1 MRLTIKK
8 KELLY
13 GGVFVPFFVP
23 LGLMNFQVIKII
35 WYGYL
40 ACVMFFVFIQI
51 IKSKG
56 IKDLKNVW
64 SLALSLGLYVLAQYY
79 TTLQYGV
86 NSLFTLYK
94 AIYLV
99 VLCIF
104 FQYALN
110 KNPYLTLKII
120 DIILLIS
127 ICISIFCKLL
137 GVYNP
142 NGEFV
147 SVYVSLPAWIT
158 VRVVR
163 NMIINRG
170 KSDFMPLIVSGFAVL
185 ATIVHSEK
193 GIYGDASYEWT
204 FFVELIV
211 VCGAYYFR
219 SLISILKRV
228 LNTSV
233 LFGTILALNLLF
245 VIFQSFS
252 QIEIIHFILV
262 DVMHKDITFTGRT
275 DIWNFAIS
283 IIKKKPVWGY
293 GEGLIGYRA
302 NSYWENFI
310 KVHGAHNQFLEIA
323 LFGGYVSLFFYILV
337 FGIIWFKTHKEH
349 NMIGQF
355 IIIGLFSILLEL
367 SFVYRPIL
375 MCTPLYFLMVLAIN
389 SNLFTSDRI
398 KKVSI

>member
-163 NMIINRG
+163 NMIINR
-170 KSDFMPLIVSGFAVL
+170 
-185 ATIVHSEK
+185 
-193 GIYGDASYEWT
+193 
-204 FFVELIV
+204 
-211 VCGAYYFR
+211 
-219 SLISILKRV
+219 
-228 LNTSV
+228 
-233 LFGTILALNLLF
+233 
-245 VIFQSFS
+245 
-252 QIEIIHFILV
+252 
-262 DVMHKDITFTGRT
+262 
-275 DIWNFAIS
+275 
-283 IIKKKPVWGY
+283 
-293 GEGLIGYRA
+293 
-302 NSYWENFI
+302 
-310 KVHGAHNQFLEIA
+310 
-323 LFGGYVSLFFYILV
+323 
-337 FGIIWFKTHKEH
+337 
-349 NMIGQF
+349 
-355 IIIGLFSILLEL
+355 
-367 SFVYRPIL
+367 
-375 MCTPLYFLMVLAIN
+375 
-389 SNLFTSDRI
+389 
-398 KKVSI
+398 